1 MKGYPITLTNLQ
13 RGRCI
18 VVGGGAVAERKVS
31 GLLEAGA
38 PVEVIS
44 PDITPQ
50 LDAWHVAG
58 QITYHAEPYHRG
70 SLTGARLVIAAT
82 NEHAVNAA
90 VADEG
95 QALGALVNVADDP
108 AASDFHTAGVVRRGD
123 ITLTVSTSGGS
134 PALAA
139 LMRRRLEATFGP
151 EYAELATWLR
161 QIRDTVG
168 PQLQPQ
174 SRTALYRALATEE
187 VLDWLRAGDHEQL
200 ATYTDHLLS
209 TLERIVP

>member
-18 VVGGGAVAERKVS
+18 VVGGGTVAERKVS
-31 GLLEAGA
+31 ALLDAGA
-38 PVEVIS
+38 TVEVIS
-44 PDITPQ
+44 PDLTSQ
-50 LDAWHVAG
+50 LAALHAAG
-58 QITYHAEPYHRG
+58 QIIYHAEPYRPG
-70 SLTGARLVIAAT
+70 TLTGAWLVIAAT
-82 NEHAVNAA
+82 NEQAINTAV
-90 VADEG
+90 VDEG
-95 QALGALVNVADDP
+95 QAVGALVNVADDP
-108 AASDFHTAGVVRRGD
+108 AAGNFHTAAVVRRGD
-123 ITLTVSTSGGS
+123 ITLTVSTGGAS

-151 EYAELATWLR
+151 EYAELSTWLR

-174 SRTALYRALATEE
+174 SRTSLYRALATEE
-187 VLDWLRAGDHEQL
+187 VLDWLRAGDHERL